1 MLTSILFVLAA
12 SSATPATAHINHMP
26 IVAMTTGSEL
36 TDDQINMARDFES
49 SAAAAENPDNDPD
62 IALAIEQAAALVRI
76 CDRALAGN
84 PRDRSRIAATY
95 DILVGDGS
103 IPGV

>member
-1 MLTSILFVLAA
+1 MLSSIVFALAA
-12 SSATPATAHINHMP
+12 SVAAPQLSNPYTHT
-26 IVAMTTGSEL
+26 VAMTAGSEI
-36 TDDQINMARDFES
+36 TDDQINMVRDFEAGV
-49 SAAAAENPDNDPD
+49 AAQDNPTADPD
-62 IALAIEQAAALVRI
+62 LALAIEQAAALVRI
-76 CDRALAGN
+76 CDRALGGN